1 MPTSKKE
8 LKTYVDKVEK
18 EIKDECKVMWRESV
32 DNNGKER
39 SRMSLKDKEKALSCL
54 KKKLEIILK

>member
-1 MPTSKKE
+1 LPTSKKE

-39 SRMSLKDKEKALSCL
+39 SRMSQNDKEKALSCL